1 MDDSADAEQNRG
13 FEDVNMSE
21 QGDMMGEDIQSRYE
35 RDCERGYFLQ
45 PIYVQKIK
53 RKIYFYDE
61 MVGDMMQ
68 EFHSRIVKKR
78 LLIDQIK
85 LKCKEVALKDVMI
98 ICERCKQ
105 DLAMLKTVD
114 FTLQSV
120 RLVSCGVLK
129 LQMHKV
135 TSILKIATWSS
146 CISIRKRKKY

>member
-114 FTLQSV
+114 FIRDDLHFAKCAFGFLRRVEVADAQSDKYLEDHD
-120 RLVSCGVLK
+120 LV
-129 LQMHKV
+129 
-135 TSILKIATWSS
+135 
-146 CISIRKRKKY
+146 